1 MYRKTRRNIF
11 INDINL
17 DSLMDIL
24 TCLVGI
30 MLLVVIVAVIEARGV
45 NVRMHMPMVKDPPE
59 NSERIICICNKG
71 RVRLFDTNSA
81 IKKLSKSNLKLCFE
95 NIPKLVQNANNRNIG
110 DKYFKYRL
118 GYKEWTEGRWNHRSI
133 SITINERDSV
143 KGDTVE
149 ELQEPSSK
157 LVKLL
162 KQFDER
168 KYWIAFMV
176 DKNSLEVF
184 KKIREICIENGFTT
198 GWDPGSITFP
208 YTETILGGRDRVKSH
223 LSPSSDLSKP
233 Q

>member
-11 INDINL
+11 IDGINL

-30 MLLVVIVAVIEARGV
+30 MLLVVIFAVIEARGV

-71 RVRLFDTNSA
+71 RVRLFDIDSA
-81 IKKLSKSNLKLCFE
+81 IEKLAKSNLTLCFE
-95 NIPKLVQNANNRNIG
+95 NVPKLVDNANNRNIG
-110 DKYFKYRL
+110 DEYFKYRL
-118 GYKEWTEGRWNHRSI
+118 GYKEWTEGTRNHRSI
-133 SITINERDSV
+133 SIVINERDDA
-143 KGDTVE
+143 KGDTAK

-162 KQFDER
+162 KQFDAR
-168 KYWIAFMV
+168 KHWIAFMV
-176 DKNSLEVF
+176 DKDSLEVF

-208 YTETILGGRDRVKSH
+208 YTETIRGRNRVRSRFTPRNDLG
-223 LSPSSDLSKP
+223 SP